1 MAELD
6 VAKRRKA
13 FRGDTSWIDVTPHG
27 ILSYGSGNVDKR
39 LGGDSLSPR
48 QSHAQPNLAPTKNV
62 NIGRYTNASNTRAVR

>member
-13 FRGDTSWIDVTPHG
+13 FRGGTSWIDVTPHG

-48 QSHAQPNLAPTKNV
+48 QSHVQPNLAPTKNV
-62 NIGRYTNASNTRAVR
+62 NIGR

>member
-13 FRGDTSWIDVTPHG
+13 FRDDTSWIDVTPHG

-48 QSHAQPNLAPTKNV
+48 QSHVQPNLAPTKNV
-62 NIGRYTNASNTRAVR
+62 NISEITICK